1 MVWAVPFSSLAHSPA
16 TSSVFDKYFLPI
28 LPGVA
33 SRLNPRREKSFQI
46 NKLLTYDIITPLCH
60 GKMVNMAHLMRVC
73 HPALKL

>member
-33 SRLNPRREKSFQI
+33 SKPNPRREKPFPI
-46 NKLLTYDIITPLCH
+46 NKLWRHDIILPLCH
-60 GKMVNMAHLMRVC
+60 VILSTMVHLLRVY